1 MMKDKQLF
9 TLDEILEMDFK
20 TFSKLFQTKIVEIIL
35 ANDQVVTGL
44 VSEIGMSYNYN
55 DDNNKK
61 ERLPVSLKVNRHNVF
76 ITNIKQIEV
85 W

>member
-1 MMKDKQLF
+1 MMNDKQLF
-9 TLDEILEMDFK
+9 TFGEILGMDSK
-20 TFSKLFQTKIVEIIL
+20 TFSELFQSKIVEILL

-44 VSEIGMSYNYN
+44 VSEIGISSNYN